1 MTRTTDQAALCPSP
15 HCSLTCTPH
24 THTTLTNPSPSV
36 RLAPQASK
44 TTPAWRDYVDHVSEI
59 VVDGFGA
66 AIRASAAYLLA
77 QMTTATTTTDA
88 GGSGGGGGAACP
100 LLEVE
105 LELAAPDVAWRPE
118 LGSSGGGGRPPGV
131 RDLVTRWL
139 AGFLEVGGLAKRL
152 DTGEGGY
159 GVELEEDPRVAD
171 ALGRVMEAALAAE
184 APAEEFRRR
193 FLRFEFLWRA
203 DPAAA
208 LAEFLAAHAQAL
220 PDGGRDD
227 PPLSKFEEQ
236 IAKYR

>member
-1 MTRTTDQAALCPSP
+1 M
-15 HCSLTCTPH
+15 
-24 THTTLTNPSPSV
+24 
-36 RLAPQASK
+36 
-44 TTPAWRDYVDHVSEI
+44 SEI

-77 QMTTATTTTDA
+77 QMTTATTTDA
-88 GGSGGGGGAACP
+88 GSSGGGGAACP

-139 AGFLEVGGLAKRL
+139 AGFLEVGGLVKRL
-152 DTGEGGY
+152 DTSEGGY
-159 GVELEEDPRVAD
+159 GVELEEDPRVTD